1 MTRRVWRSCRR
12 VFGVYMTRYTS
23 QCGLWQSVTALSDTI
38 RPCAGLPYSL
48 PDRKFPPPV
57 SHMDPRLIASARRY
71 TMYTAIQTL
80 NLAREDT
87 LPLLIT
93 TPPQT
98 LLPPPPFSTHFSPLH
113 SYIGSTRPSPSLPLR
128 SRTPSLKNP
137 PMRTL
142 SQPQRP
148 ARTSPRTRGS
158 CASATDG
165 HRFLDEGITDHRRK
179 EQSIV
184 LARSRGVGDRPS
196 RRRVS
201 RPRCSRGGV
210 GDG

>member
-1 MTRRVWRSCRR
+1 LLAVLALKMTAIMTRTTMMTRRVWRSCRR

-98 LLPPPPFSTHFSPLH
+98 LLPPPLLDPLFSTSLIHRLH
-113 SYIGSTRPSPSLPLR
+113 SPSRPPCSSPSD
-128 SRTPSLKNP
+128 
-137 PMRTL
+137 
-142 SQPQRP
+142 SQPQEP
-148 ARTSPRTRGS
+148 AHAHYFSTPASRSCSPQ
-158 CASATDG
+158 D
-165 HRFLDEGITDHRRK
+165 
-179 EQSIV
+179 
-184 LARSRGVGDRPS
+184 SRLP
-196 RRRVS
+196 
-201 RPRCSRGGV
+201 C
-210 GDG
+210 